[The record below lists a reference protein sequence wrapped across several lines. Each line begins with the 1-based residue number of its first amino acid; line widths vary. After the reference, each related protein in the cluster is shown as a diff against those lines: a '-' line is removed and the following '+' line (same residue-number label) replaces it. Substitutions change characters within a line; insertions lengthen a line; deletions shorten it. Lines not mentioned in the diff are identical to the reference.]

1 MAKILVIDDSEDLC
15 SVLSAQLSRAHHST
29 ETAGNGEEGL
39 SRCEREPFDL
49 VLLDIWMPKVDG
61 ITALKIL
68 RERWP
73 NLPVIVMSGGSNRTP
88 LEYSVAL
95 AEAHGATA
103 VLFKPFSQK
112 EMLAKV
118 EDALAEGS

>member
-29 ETAGNGEEGL
+29 ETAENGEEGL

-73 NLPVIVMSGGSNRTP
+73 NLPVIVMSGGLEPDTFGILGRTGRSP
-88 LEYSVAL
+88 WR
-95 AEAHGATA
+95 HGGT
-103 VLFKPFSQK
+103 L
-112 EMLAKV
+112 
-118 EDALAEGS
+118 